1 MGVGLAPP
9 GLSGQRMNEKETTHS
24 TNLLSTYCMPGSAL
38 GAGNTPETPLA
49 LMELIL
55 QVKACIIMIVEGMV

>member
-1 MGVGLAPP
+1 
-9 GLSGQRMNEKETTHS
+9 
-24 TNLLSTYCMPGSAL
+24 MPGSAL